1 MLPAYFWLMV
11 VVVFGLIIGSFLNV
25 VIYRLHTGRSL
36 NDRSHCLSCGRQL
49 EWYELFPVV
58 SYLALRGRCRTC
70 RSFIP
75 YRYALVEILTAMAF
89 VVSYLQTVDVIHFLL
104 SASLLSV
111 LIVGLAYDFYHMII
125 PDEVSYGAASLAIAI
140 VLWDFLTTGDLSGL
154 ASALI
159 GTAVA
164 FLVYASLWY
173 FSKGR
178 AFGFGD
184 AKLAVSLGMLA
195 GTSGVFSLIVLS
207 FWIGALVSVFL
218 ILWQRTVLNIGGI
231 GAMSGRVTIKS
242 EVPFA
247 PFLIA
252 AFVLVHFFHVDVL
265 VFIEA
270 LYEIVYL

>member
-1 MLPAYFWLMV
+1 MV